1 MGTKTLQ
8 KNQIALIGALFLLSS
23 FISETSKAATTMWQQ
38 NSVWMFAFQSEYP
51 NWIHDTCIERWSV
64 DGDTVINGQTY
75 HNLYRDYYYIDS
87 APVKGLWS
95 YSDTPIATGNVISI
109 REDAGK
115 IYAIKSQYLNFLKTL
130 YPEENDFYIASA
142 ETEDEM
148 LLYDFTLNVGDSY
161 PCAEAAKVVEISQI
175 TTHDQILR
183 KVLKLSNGLIII
195 EGVGC
200 VNSIGTL
207 VIYQNTSLTDEEK
220 LVDELT
226 VHTTARL
233 VSFGI
238 SKETGEYECVY
249 DGELDY
255 QIITRIS
262 DAIPNSNVPSWHTL
276 SGHRLSSP
284 PTRKGVYI
292 RDGRKVVVK

>member
-1 MGTKTLQ
+1 M
-8 KNQIALIGALFLLSS
+8 
-23 FISETSKAATTMWQQ
+23 
-38 NSVWMFAFQSEYP
+38 
-51 NWIHDTCIERWSV
+51 
-64 DGDTVINGQTY
+64 
-75 HNLYRDYYYIDS
+75 
-87 APVKGLWS
+87 
-95 YSDTPIATGNVISI
+95 
-109 REDAGK
+109 
-115 IYAIKSQYLNFLKTL
+115 NFLKTL

-175 TTHDQILR
+175 TTHDQMLR

-249 DGELDY
+249 DGDLDY

-262 DAIPNSNVPSWHTL
+262 DAIPNSNKPSCFDL
-276 SGHRLSSP
+276 SGHQLSTP